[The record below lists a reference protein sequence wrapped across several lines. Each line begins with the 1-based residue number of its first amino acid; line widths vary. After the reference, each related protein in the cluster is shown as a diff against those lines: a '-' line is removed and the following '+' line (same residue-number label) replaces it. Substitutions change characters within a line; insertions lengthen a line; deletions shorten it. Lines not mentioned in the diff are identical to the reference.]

1 VRRRRTADPPA
12 DSAAG
17 ELLAFE
23 RECAAAAAAGTAGA
37 AEQLAS
43 ARSWRWMLAE
53 SGNAPAIGE
62 LLLAFA
68 RDERG
73 AVLL

>member
-1 VRRRRTADPPA
+1 VRRRRAIEPPQ

-17 ELLAFE
+17 ELLACE
-23 RECAAAAAAGTAGA
+23 AQCEAAAAAGSEGA
-37 AEQLAS
+37 AERLAA

-53 SGNAPAIGE
+53 SGNDPAIGE

-68 RDERG
+68 RDEHG
-73 AVLL
+73 AVLP